1 MASEVTAKYR
11 PRDGEGSFA
20 ELHKISSDTGSE
32 GVQEG
37 IFPPNLRKPRASR
50 ICRRPLRVKG
60 WDNIDIGTVH
70 WFD

>member
-1 MASEVTAKYR
+1 MASEVTAKYC

-37 IFPPNLRKPRASR
+37 ISPPNLRKPRASR
-50 ICRRPLRVKG
+50 IRRRPLRVKG